1 MVTSTR
7 VVSIVITALFFAV
20 VVSVVLLALDGG
32 AVVAQTPPVPC
43 ACSRATAVIGADEIS
58 NVPGQF
64 QARFGIV
71 HCQCGAATC
80 VSQIPFASGGVH
92 QLACVK

>member
-1 MVTSTR
+1 MRKSTK
-7 VVSIVITALFFAV
+7 VVSIGVAGLFVAAGLCLSLLTLNGAH
-20 VVSVVLLALDGG
+20 VS
-32 AVVAQTPPVPC
+32 AQTPPAPC
-43 ACSRATAVIGADEIS
+43 ACSRATAVVGTDEGS
-58 NVPGQF
+58 SVPGQF

-80 VSQIPFASGGVH
+80 VSQIPFASGGLH

>member
-1 MVTSTR
+1 MRNPTR
-7 VVSIVITALFFAV
+7 VISIVVLGIVVTAV
-20 VVSVVLLALDGG
+20 VG
-32 AVVAQTPPVPC
+32 AVLPTVNGAEVKAQTPPAPC
-43 ACSRATAVIGADEIS
+43 ACSRATAVAGADEVS
-58 NVPGQF
+58 ATPGQF

>member
-1 MVTSTR
+1 MRKPMKAFVIGVTGLFVGAVLSL
-7 VVSIVITALFFAV
+7 ALFTLNGAAV
-20 VVSVVLLALDGG
+20 S
-32 AVVAQTPPVPC
+32 AQTPPAPC
-43 ACSRATAVIGADEIS
+43 ACSRATAVVGIDEIS
-58 NVPGQF
+58 SAAGQF
-64 QARFGIV
+64 QPRFGIV

>member
-1 MVTSTR
+1 MRKSTKA
-7 VVSIVITALFFAV
+7 VSIGVAGLFVAAGL
-20 VVSVVLLALDGG
+20 SLALLTLDG
-32 AVVAQTPPVPC
+32 AHVSAQTSPAPC
-43 ACSRATAVIGADEIS
+43 ACSRATAVVGADEVS
-58 NVPGQF
+58 GVPGQF

-92 QLACVK
+92 QLACVR